1 MDVGIWIYPWDLL
14 DGGVEPVLMR
24 LRDLGV
30 SDIHLAASY
39 HTVLAALP
47 HNPRRR
53 TYLAERAALY
63 FHPRPERW
71 QGSLLRPE
79 VSPLVAAG
87 GDALAAA
94 APLCKV
100 LGLRLTA
107 WTVCLHNTCLAQRY
121 PETNVINLWGER
133 YPSLCAANPHV
144 RAYAAALVGDLRDR
158 ADMIE
163 LEAAHWMP
171 FPHHH
176 HAKIGVPAAEVVRL
190 LLGLC
195 FCEHCEAMM
204 AAAGLD
210 LASLRA
216 RLRAL
221 LDRLAATTPAA
232 GREAEISALC
242 EAEPELAMLL
252 ALRRDCVTALVG
264 ELKAA
269 AGTTLVASMAFGP
282 QWATG
287 ADPIAIAAIADRLE
301 LLVYGPPATV
311 VETLSGVATVPG
323 GAAMGRLVVGLSLL
337 APETE
342 SQAALRAA
350 VEAARA
356 AGAAGVCF
364 YNYGLAPLERVGWI
378 EVAGFN

>member
-14 DGGVEPVLMR
+14 DGGVETVLAQ
-24 LRDLGV
+24 LRGLGV

-39 HTVLAALP
+39 HTVLAILP

-63 FHPRPERW
+63 FQPRPERW
-71 QGSLLRPE
+71 QGSLVQPE

-94 APLCKV
+94 APLCKA

-107 WTVCLHNTCLAQRY
+107 WTVCLHNTFLAQRY

-133 YPSLCAANPHV
+133 YPSLCAANPYV
-144 RAYAAALVGDLRDR
+144 RAYATALVGDLRDR
-158 ADMIE
+158 VDVIE

-176 HAKIGVPAAEVVRL
+176 HAKVGVPATEVVRL

-195 FCEHCEAMM
+195 FCEHCEALMT
-204 AAAGLD
+204 AAGLD
-210 LASLRA
+210 FASLRA
-216 RLRAL
+216 RLRTQ
-221 LDRLAATTPAA
+221 LDRLAATTLVE
-232 GREAEISALC
+232 GSEAQMSALC
-242 EAEPELAMLL
+242 DAEPELATLL
-252 ALRRDCVTALVG
+252 ALRRDCVAELVA

-269 AGTTLVASMAFGP
+269 AGTTPVASMAFGP

-287 ADPIAIAAIADRLE
+287 ADLAAIAAVADKLE
-301 LLVYGPPATV
+301 LLAYGPPATV
-311 VETLSGVATVPG
+311 AETLTGVATALG
-323 GAAMGRLVVGLSLL
+323 AAAMGRLVVGLSLL

-342 SQAALRAA
+342 SLAALQGA

-364 YNYGLAPLERVGWI
+364 YNYGLAPLERVRWI
-378 EVAGFN
+378 GAVDIN